1 MCICI
6 NCFYLENCSVYKFI
20 ETQHQIQKK
29 TTSKKNIFTPKQTII
44 KNEITSI
51 TPTITANDWDVSECC
66 NFFEKPGI
74 WLQKP

>member
-6 NCFYLENCSVYKFI
+6 NCLYLKSCSVYKFI
-20 ETQHQIQKK
+20 EEKHEISLNSS
-29 TTSKKNIFTPKQTII
+29 SKKSFFTPKQTII
-44 KNEITSI
+44 KNEITAINS
-51 TPTITANDWDVSECC
+51 TLFVKDWDVSECS